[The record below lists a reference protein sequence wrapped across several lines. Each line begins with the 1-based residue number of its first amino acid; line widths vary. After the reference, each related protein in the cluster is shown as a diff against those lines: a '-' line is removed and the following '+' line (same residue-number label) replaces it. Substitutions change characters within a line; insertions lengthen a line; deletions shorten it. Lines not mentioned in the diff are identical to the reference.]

1 MNHSSAA
8 VILALLL
15 FGPLWTL
22 AAGQAHRIGSGAWAK
37 IGVPTG
43 LVMPGIYFAVIKLL
57 G

>member
-22 AAGQAHRIGSGAWAK
+22 AAGQAHGVGSGASAK
-37 IGVPTG
+37 IRVPTG